1 MVKHSL
7 ICFYFCWASS
17 LLSPSTAFQASHLA
31 PPLVFKII
39 KTLMRSPKVDE
50 VLDDLANQNH
60 WKWNSLQVQHSW
72 LFNVHIAHSCLKDHF
87 NICLFSFSWPK
98 HPKSFHLLVKPVNLF
113 QLLISESFVDFFAHG
128 VRRLVKL
135 LLESHDDQLQ
145 TLDTVGQGVG
155 GLKGIKT
162 LFF

>member
-1 MVKHSL
+1 MMKHSL

-50 VLDDLANQNH
+50 VLDDLTNQNH

-87 NICLFSFSWPK
+87 NICLFSPLFMTKAPKKFSPACK
-98 HPKSFHLLVKPVNLF
+98 ARKPLSAPHQWEF
-113 QLLISESFVDFFAHG
+113 CWFFCSRCSSPRQTSLGEPWWSASNAWHCWT
-128 VRRLVKL
+128 RRWG
-135 LLESHDDQLQ
+135 S
-145 TLDTVGQGVG
+145 
-155 GLKGIKT
+155 
-162 LFF
+162 